1 MNVRCTD
8 NWLLDAAAVIGGN
21 EFAGE
26 KLTSSGYWPPELAAA
41 VLELTGDAKPQ
52 IPATK
57 EFDVSAAH
65 FSPTLCDNINDQIVS
80 SEIGAM
86 LKQCRK

>member
-1 MNVRCTD
+1 MV
-8 NWLLDAAAVIGGN
+8 DAAAAIGGN
-21 EFAGE
+21 ECAGE

-41 VLELTGDAKPQ
+41 VLELAGDAKPQ

-65 FSPTLCDNINDQIVS
+65 FSYSVCDHIDSRIVS
-80 SEIGAM
+80 SEIGATTQAVQRM
-86 LKQCRK
+86 I

>member
-41 VLELTGDAKPQ
+41 VLELAGDAKPQ
-52 IPATK
+52 IPATQA
-57 EFDVSAAH
+57 FDVSLAD
-65 FSPTLCDNINDQIVS
+65 FLYSLLYIV
-80 SEIGAM
+80 E
-86 LKQCRK
+86 